1 MELDEGDQIKQE
13 QPVVINPIQLDQ
25 LTQGAIAEEVRKA
38 VRELTSRVN
47 IQNPTIDLA
56 RTVYEID
63 RLDTIDGGGLK
74 VEVVPFNEEV
84 GATYD
89 PNSLRTLT
97 FADMDVFDR
106 EVGALRDIQESNNL
120 ISNEGMIR
128 PPAPKPSVGGKSQ
141 IPVSIKR
148 PGKRRGR
155 PTTEAFDGDRQKT
168 ARLETRKKPSSR
180 RRITRASRGT
190 LPQPE
195 EEVSAE
201 VAADEIFIRGG
212 LEQTFAQQTSLLED
226 LERGELEKKVK

>member
-1 MELDEGDQIKQE
+1 
-13 QPVVINPIQLDQ
+13 
-25 LTQGAIAEEVRKA
+25 
-38 VRELTSRVN
+38 
-47 IQNPTIDLA
+47 
-56 RTVYEID
+56 
-63 RLDTIDGGGLK
+63 
-74 VEVVPFNEEV
+74 
-84 GATYD
+84 
-89 PNSLRTLT
+89 
-97 FADMDVFDR
+97 MDVFDR